1 MSTASRESASSSTS
15 SASRKSEKCSTDGTS
30 KDNRDRAVSAA
41 NSVAS
46 KVESKLISQQL
57 AQQLE
62 TIHIRKQLSVDESMP
77 DRLHPGSPTTT
88 PWSDIP
94 ISIIPRNR
102 SLSNDGKDLAYTGNK
117 LSPSH
122 TPIRA
127 GSMMGGSYYHSPSS
141 SSSSYP
147 VISSIPRDSMTMYAS
162 KQLTSDVATSTKRDV

>member
-1 MSTASRESASSSTS
+1 
-15 SASRKSEKCSTDGTS
+15 
-30 KDNRDRAVSAA
+30 VSAA

-141 SSSSYP
+141 SYP
-147 VISSIPRDSMTMYAS
+147 VTSSIPRDSMSMYAS
-162 KQLTSDVATSTKRDV
+162 KQLTSDVTSSTKRDV